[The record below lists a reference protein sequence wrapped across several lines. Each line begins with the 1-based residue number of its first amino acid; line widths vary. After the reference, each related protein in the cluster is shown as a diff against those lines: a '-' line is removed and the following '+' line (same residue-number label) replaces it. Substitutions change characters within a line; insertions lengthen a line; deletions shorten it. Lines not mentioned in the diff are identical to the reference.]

1 MNNPTLVTQLK
12 RAQYRKKRNAFLL
25 VLPLLAF
32 LLVVFVFPIGKLL
45 YTSIDNFQIPTY
57 LPKTTQSLQHW
68 DDAKE
73 AIPSEEIFAALLQD
87 LAKAKQERK
96 SGQVARRVNFIIPG
110 AQNIINKLAR
120 SAKSIES
127 PYKENVLEFDERWG
141 DPYLWRTLK
150 RESSPTTLS
159 YYLAAFDMRY
169 DTDGNIAFVDES
181 ERIYMPLFF
190 KTLIVSAVI
199 TLICFI
205 LGFPVAYLLAMLP
218 EKHSNLLMIF
228 VLLPFWTSLL
238 VRTTSWIVVL
248 QTEGVLNDVLVLFNV
263 IDDESRIRMIYNM
276 TGTIIAMTHI
286 LLPFMILPLYSVMKT
301 IPESYMNAARSL
313 GGSWLR
319 SFTRVYFPL
328 TLPGLS
334 AGGLLV
340 FILAIGYFITP
351 ALVGGSSGQL
361 ISNMIDYHINVSLNW
376 GLAAALGTILLVAV
390 IILYWLF
397 NKLIGI
403 DKLRF

>member
-1 MNNPTLVTQLK
+1 VNNPTLVTQLK